1 MSNEK
6 QQTALDYYSKK
17 IGKLMRYA
25 ITGSITGNQFGMLE
39 IKLFEESKEMEKK
52 QIIKSVNDTI
62 KRIKLDED
70 KTGFIAQNGEGYF
83 NETYGGNK

>member
-1 MSNEK
+1 MENKETSIQWLMSQAVNWARNTNSGNDIVEFPKGAIK
-6 QQTALDYYSKK
+6 QA
-17 IGKLMRYA
+17 
-25 ITGSITGNQFGMLE
+25 
-39 IKLFEESKEMEKK
+39 KEMEKE
-52 QIIKSVNDTI
+52 QIMKSVNDTI